1 MSNNAIFS
9 EPLFVRPS
17 VVGVE
22 HSQLVTDKVAWS
34 VAAVNGLHCSHF
46 AMADTQY
53 VHACL
58 GAVVTQQFALAKV
71 HQYAVPVIRLS
82 LESAADALDSYGLS
96 MRKGLSDSALA
107 LMYVQN
113 VIDKTAA
120 IAVAVAETT
129 TSSVTKTGTEHV
141 SFYDS
146 SAMRVQ
152 RGVRDTATVAERAE
166 SEVNKTTA
174 IAVAVAETTNSSVTK
189 TGAEHVSFYDS
200 SAMRVRRGV
209 RDTATVAERAES
221 EVAKTAREPATVVDG
236 VGSEVCKTSA
246 ETCAASDAASSAVS
260 KQAAEAVSTTDTR
273 ACAFTKVVLEAL
285 AVSDTIELV
294 EEAITNSSDTVA
306 LGDSSSARVSKS
318 AGESV
323 AVVEQT
329 SLELLAASSASFG
342 NLTFGLSGFGA

>member
-1 MSNNAIFS
+1 MADNAVFS
-9 EPLFVRPS
+9 EPLFSRPS
-17 VVGVE
+17 AVGVE
-22 HSQLVTDKVAWS
+22 SSQLATHKVAWS
-34 VAAVNGLHCSHF
+34 VAAIDGLHCSQF
-46 AMADTQY
+46 AMAEPKY
-53 VHACL
+53 VHACF
-58 GAVVTQQFALAKV
+58 GAVAVRQFVLAKV
-71 HQYAVPVIRLS
+71 HQSAVPVIRLS
-82 LESAADALDSYGLS
+82 LESVADALDSYGLS
-96 MRKGLSDSALA
+96 TRKGLSDSALA
-107 LMYVQN
+107 SMYVQN
-113 VIDKTAA
+113 VMDKTTA

-129 TSSVTKTGTEHV
+129 SSSVTKTGTEHV

-166 SEVNKTTA
+166 SEVDKTA
-174 IAVAVAETTNSSVTK
+174 IIAVAVAETTNSSVTK
-189 TGAEHVSFYDS
+189 TGAELVGFYDS
-200 SAMRVRRGV
+200 NAMRVRRGV
-209 RDTATVAERAES
+209 RDAATVAERAES
-221 EVAKTAREPATVVDG
+221 EVDKTAREPATVVDG
-236 VGSEVCKTSA
+236 VGSEVRKTSA

-306 LGDSSSARVSKS
+306 LGDASSARVSKS